1 MLNPFKKSRT
11 AYNNSSVHKQV
22 ARLRTPRYE
31 LDDSG
36 TNGSQPGIVVTWW
49 TRLLSS
55 VVSGDI
61 PNQNEQY
68 LAHQT
73 SQDYL
78 FNALGQGAW
87 GALFPLLTVVCSQ
100 LVGIE
105 QAGLFSMAFVVA
117 TLLLFIAQYLSL
129 IHI

>member
-1 MLNPFKKSRT
+1 M
-11 AYNNSSVHKQV
+11 
-22 ARLRTPRYE
+22 
-31 LDDSG
+31 
-36 TNGSQPGIVVTWW
+36 VTWW
-49 TRLLSS
+49 TRLLSA

-61 PNQNEQY
+61 ANQDEQY

-117 TLLLFIAQYLSL
+117 TLLLFIAQYGVRTYQVSD
-129 IHI
+129 IAEQ